1 LNFQNNTRS
10 NRQLTSK
17 DKNNKGSRFVE
28 SPFNIA
34 DSENNIGLLS
44 KNVFLKNSSKNK
56 KN

>member
-34 DSENNIGLLS
+34 DSENNIALLS